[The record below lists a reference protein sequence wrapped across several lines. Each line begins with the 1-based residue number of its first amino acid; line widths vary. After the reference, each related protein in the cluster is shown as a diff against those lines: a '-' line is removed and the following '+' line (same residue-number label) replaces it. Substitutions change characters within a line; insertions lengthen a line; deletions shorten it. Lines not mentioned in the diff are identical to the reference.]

1 MINYNEALKQNV
13 ILTKRTKFWITL
25 SVLHKIFH
33 YEDKFCLGWMGITD
47 GKTWEINK
55 LIYSS
60 VLTRGFHD
68 LLPTSEDFLACWVR
82 KALSMPFDQDE
93 VFNLFSSYYHIF
105 LAVLVFLPEAPT
117 TWNTNTMLM
126 IRDKINL
133 EAEEMVQQQ
142 QWKNN
147 QTYLWCKDYLPFIQ
161 QIRLNCKHW
170 PWTG

>member
-13 ILTKRTKFWITL
+13 ILTKCTKHWLIL

-68 LLPTSEDFLACWVR
+68 LLPISEDFLACWVR
-82 KALSMPFDQDE
+82 TKLSMPFDQDK
-93 VFNLFSSYYHIF
+93 VFNLVSSYYHIF
-105 LAVLVFLPEAPT
+105 LAILVFLPETPT
-117 TWNTNTMLM
+117 TWNTNTMPL
-126 IRDKINL
+126 IRDKMNL

-142 QWKNN
+142 Q
-147 QTYLWCKDYLPFIQ
+147 
-161 QIRLNCKHW
+161 
-170 PWTG
+170 